1 MHNSTVY
8 KTKDIVLFYNA
19 ELPTS
24 RLSLPSPLFISLRL
38 CQDLDYRHPSVR
50 RYSPVLS
57 QTYRRSA
64 EGQKGQV
71 ATDSLNDH
79 SILPG
84 AKVME
89 MGASR
94 TRQALWCRASS
105 HLSKKKKA
113 FSQKVI
119 EMVMRHSSVYTSIC
133 ASLLPTVVLWH
144 YQTKVSRLAP
154 GVMNGDWLQARR
166 LIR

>member
-1 MHNSTVY
+1 MHRVNTAS
-8 KTKDIVLFYNA
+8 KIKNIVLFYNA

-24 RLSLPSPLFISLRL
+24 RPSLPSPLFISLRL
-38 CQDLDYRHPSVR
+38 CQDLDHRHPSVR

-64 EGQKGQV
+64 EGQKGQA

-94 TRQALWCRASS
+94 TQ
-105 HLSKKKKA
+105 
-113 FSQKVI
+113 
-119 EMVMRHSSVYTSIC
+119 
-133 ASLLPTVVLWH
+133 
-144 YQTKVSRLAP
+144 
-154 GVMNGDWLQARR
+154 D
-166 LIR
+166 LI